1 MKYNFEKREKIII
14 SGLLIMLNNAAKEAK
29 QKTEAK
35 YTKRLV
41 NKFQGEGEVNLK
53 PEEVKV
59 INMMLNT
66 IIEDSKLE
74 LADGELP
81 KMNQE
86 DLDTCKTIKTKIG

>member
-14 SGLLIMLNNAAKEAK
+14 SGLLIMLNSAAKEAK
-29 QKTEAK
+29 QKTEVK

-66 IIEDSKLE
+66 VIEDSKLE
-74 LADGELP
+74 LVDGELP